1 MEVPTLGLIL
11 VATGKYDRF
20 VEPLLRSADKHLL
33 EGNTIAVY
41 LLADKPN
48 LIKTP
53 GRIRMKQFE
62 ILHLPWPYPTLYRYK
77 WITQYAD
84 EMTAR
89 NLFYCDVDMLFVN
102 KVGEEIIPRNESLVA
117 VRHPGFY
124 VNNGWGDHATSSN
137 SIAYLPRPIR
147 TNYCAG
153 GFQGGSADAYKT
165 ACREMSQNIH
175 LDEMKGVIAHWHDE
189 SYWNHYLKGHEHIE
203 LSPEYCMVER
213 VELRKKWGI
222 DKLTPR
228 LVALQKDH
236 KQLRT

>member
-153 GFQGGSADAYKT
+153 GFQGVVQMLI
-165 ACREMSQNIH
+165 RQQ
-175 LDEMKGVIAHWHDE
+175 
-189 SYWNHYLKGHEHIE
+189 
-203 LSPEYCMVER
+203 VER
-213 VELRKKWGI
+213 
-222 DKLTPR
+222 
-228 LVALQKDH
+228 
-236 KQLRT
+236 